1 MWGRRNTL
9 LFSGVLFIASA
20 AASSFAPNLLWLML
34 LRTLVG
40 FAVGFKVYP
49 ISSIYMNQQMEHLLW
64 LMLLRTLVGFAVGF
78 KATCPS
84 HLQ

>member
-1 MWGRRNTL
+1 MSNPPTPKTLPPECGTAGFILGTLVGGFLGDVWGRRNTL

-40 FAVGFKVYP
+40 FAVGFK
-49 ISSIYMNQQMEHLLW
+49 
-64 LMLLRTLVGFAVGF
+64 
-78 KATCPS
+78 ATCPS